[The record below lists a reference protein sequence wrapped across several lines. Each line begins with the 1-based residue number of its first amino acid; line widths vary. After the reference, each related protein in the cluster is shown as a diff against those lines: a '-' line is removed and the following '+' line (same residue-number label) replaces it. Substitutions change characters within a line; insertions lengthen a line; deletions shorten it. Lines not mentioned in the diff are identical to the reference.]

1 MGGQVQ
7 FEQQLREF
15 DTHMSVVVGVAPLTI
30 KSYDSDI
37 RQCLTY
43 MESVGIEHMADITI
57 QVLRAWQADVARNH
71 AKSSLARKTVAIR
84 RFFAFCLAHGINAT
98 DPGATLMTP
107 KLEKLL
113 PEVLTEQEAKSL
125 MEDAD
130 EDAVTEHQQ
139 HGKHEALA
147 ARDAA
152 ILELLYAT
160 GMRVAELTNLDV
172 HDIDFS
178 QHTVRVT
185 GKGNK
190 QRVIPFGTPA
200 ARALATWLGDPRN
213 SMLQHAGSAGL
224 SFKAV
229 FLGVQGRRI
238 GQRQVREIVHRHAAE
253 SQVPD
258 ISPHALRH
266 SAATHLLDGGADMR
280 EVQEMLGHASLSTTQ
295 RYTHV
300 SIEQLKR
307 KYALAFP
314 RE

>member
-1 MGGQVQ
+1 MQ
-7 FEQQLREF
+7 FEQQLEAF
-15 DTHMSVVVGVAPLTI
+15 DTHMSAVVGVAVLTI
-30 KSYDSDI
+30 KSYNSDI
-37 RQCLTY
+37 RQCLEY
-43 MESVGIEHMADITI
+43 MALTGVGRVSDVTI
-57 QVLRAWQADVARNH
+57 QELRAWQADVSQNH
-71 AKSSLARKTVAIR
+71 AKSSIARKTVAVR
-84 RFFAFCLAHGINAT
+84 RFFAFCLAHGIIST
-98 DPGATLMTP
+98 DPAATLMTP
-107 KLEKLL
+107 KLPKVL
-113 PEVLTEQEAKSL
+113 PEVLTEAQAQSL
-125 MEDAD
+125 MEDVD
-130 EDAVTEHQQ
+130 EDASYEHQ
-139 HGKHEALA
+139 HHSKHAALA

-152 ILELLYAT
+152 MLELLYAT
-160 GMRVAELTNLDV
+160 GMRVAELTSLDV
-172 HDIDFS
+172 QDIDFS

-190 QRVIPFGTPA
+190 QRVIPFGIPA
-200 ARALATWLGDPRN
+200 AKALTAWLGTARN
-213 SMLQHAGSAGL
+213 SMLGKTNKESRDSGAA
-224 SFKAV
+224 

-238 GQRQVREIVHRHAAE
+238 GQRQVRNLVHRYAAE